1 MKEKKKKKKGNVC
14 SSMCWTIFCAE
25 KIWEISSVGII
36 SFQRGGRGGIAEA
49 VCGKKKPAK
58 RHSKKEEEK
67 MRVEEGGK
75 SGIQAT
81 KASEMTFV
89 DSGWMACPP
98 VKGGSSKKNLVGE
111 KETGNEFSPKAV
123 ERFFSPSGIKLC
135 VRPYVKAPKF
145 THFWGGGEEEGGDLA
160 L

>member
-98 VKGGSSKKNLVGE
+98 VKGGSSKKKKPG
-111 KETGNEFSPKAV
+111 
-123 ERFFSPSGIKLC
+123 
-135 VRPYVKAPKF
+135 
-145 THFWGGGEEEGGDLA
+145 WGKGDRE
-160 L
+160 